1 MSAIPTAT
9 RAAAN
14 TPHGFPANRLLPYA
28 EETGLPAN
36 SDRDTLLRWLAWND
50 RNGVY
55 LDSDT
60 WAEFGDL
67 TSWRDAWLLV
77 MLACDG
83 EFPPELEPDPR

>member
-1 MSAIPTAT
+1 MSAIPAAT
-9 RAAAN
+9 LAAAN
-14 TPHGFPANRLLPYA
+14 TPHGFPVRRLLPYA
-28 EETGLPAN
+28 DATGVPVDAT
-36 SDRDTLLRWLAWND
+36 RPEILRWLANND

-55 LDSDT
+55 LDPDA

-83 EFPPELEPDPR
+83 DFPPELESGPR